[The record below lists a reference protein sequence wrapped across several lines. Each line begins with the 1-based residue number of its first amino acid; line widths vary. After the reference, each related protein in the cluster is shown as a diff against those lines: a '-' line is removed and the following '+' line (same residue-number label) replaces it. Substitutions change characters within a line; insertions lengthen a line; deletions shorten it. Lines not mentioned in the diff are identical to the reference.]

1 MIYSAGTLEAGQN
14 PGLLL
19 LCKGAIQ
26 MLFTCEQVSAGH
38 PDKLCGQISD
48 AIVTD
53 CMKHDR
59 NSRVAVECMI
69 KDYDITISG
78 EVTSS
83 HEPLYAVLARRAL
96 LLAKVPNYSDYKV
109 TTHISRQSPDIAL
122 GVDNKG
128 AGDQGI
134 VYGYATSETSE
145 MLPIPFVLATCALEK
160 LSDKV
165 GFDRVNGLLPDA
177 KSQVT
182 YDYSRHRID
191 TFLISVQHRENMDME
206 DVRHLVR
213 NLMIETANYYGMNTD
228 FKVLV
233 NPTSR
238 FVIGGSFADTGVT
251 GRKIVADT
259 YGGACRHGGGAF
271 SGKDPT
277 KVDRSGAYM
286 ARYIAKHIVFSRLA
300 DECQVAI
307 SYAIGKA
314 EPVAV
319 QIDTFGTGK
328 VSDEVLAKA
337 VNDIFDMRPAAIIN
351 RFNLKTYSF
360 ADYSAYGHFG
370 NGYPAWEHMEQYEE
384 LREAVKKYEN
394 DN

>member
-38 PDKLCGQISD
+38 PDKLCDQISD

-78 EVTSS
+78 EVTSA

-191 TFLISVQHRENMDME
+191 TFLISVQHREDMDLE
-206 DVRHLVR
+206 DVRHLVQS
-213 NLMIETANYYGMNTD
+213 LMIETANCYGMNTD

-233 NPTSR
+233 NPTGR

-277 KVDRSGAYM
+277 KVDRSAAYM
-286 ARYIAKHIVFSRLA
+286 ARKIAKDIVRKGYARRVEVQLA
-300 DECQVAI
+300 
-307 SYAIGKA
+307 YAIGVA
-314 EPVAV
+314 EPVSISV
-319 QIDTFGTGK
+319 DCFGTQRIPRQSIVNWIRKHYDLTPAGIISALTLRDVDFTT
-328 VSDEVLAKA
+328 VSTL
-337 VNDIFDMRPAAIIN
+337 
-351 RFNLKTYSF
+351 
-360 ADYSAYGHFG
+360 GHFWRG
-370 NGYPAWEHMEQYEE
+370 WMPWE
-384 LREAVKKYEN
+384 R
-394 DN
+394 